1 MNVNM
6 QQHQQALNLST
17 DARYVLDKLVM
28 SDEFKNNPSAAIN
41 MCLITYGIAHFDTS
55 EESSDEIISK

>member
-1 MNVNM
+1 M
-6 QQHQQALNLST
+6 QSPQQALNLST

-28 SDEFKNNPSAAIN
+28 TDEFRNNPSAAIN

-55 EESSDEIISK
+55 EEVSDEIISK